1 MELTAVSALH
11 FSAAMLTDILERCFQ
26 DYFVPFSLTPE
37 AFSLRFGSEGI
48 SYEDSCV
55 WLRGDEPVAIA
66 LITRRAGAARLGA
79 FAILPEYRGKGLAR
93 GMLTPLFAAQ
103 KAKGIS
109 RFYLE
114 VIHENTA
121 AIALYEALGFRVSQG
136 LWGFKGEITDVPMSG
151 ELREATLNDLLRA
164 VWSAPHEHTPWQLD
178 PLSLPLMPCEIIS
191 DGAGAWAAIT
201 AHSTKPLLRFLFV
214 EPASR
219 GKGHAR
225 RMLQNL
231 SALHPG
237 ICTPVAVP
245 ERFAPLF
252 TSTGYQPLAITQ
264 FEMTQG

>member
-11 FSAAMLTDILERCFQ
+11 FSAAILTDILERCFQ

-37 AFSLRFGSEGI
+37 AFAQRFGSEGL

-93 GMLTPLFAAQ
+93 GMLTPLFAAL

-109 RFYLE
+109 PFYLE

-136 LWGFKGEITDVPMSG
+136 LWGFKGGTADVPMSG
-151 ELREATLNDLLRA
+151 ELREATLHDLLRV
-164 VWSAPHEHTPWQLD
+164 VWSAPGEHMPWQLD
-178 PLSLPLMPCEIIS
+178 PLSLPLIPCEIIS
-191 DGAGAWAAIT
+191 DGTGAWAAIT
-201 AHSTKPLLRFLFV
+201 TPGTKPLLQFLFV
-214 EPASR
+214 EPGSR
-219 GKGHAR
+219 GQGHAR

-231 SALHPG
+231 SALYPG

-252 TSTGYQPLAITQ
+252 TSAGYQPLAITQ